1 MSDDGSKIN
10 QSLSE
15 NQDNGSSNREVNPSN
30 VTDLTDTGDLNP
42 RLING
47 STENIESQ
55 FINLSFKKAFWLIFA
70 AIAAIQI
77 FQFSF
82 IIYFGFDLE
91 KYPPEYY
98 LWDEI
103 GGIIWY
109 VILLMVVIY
118 DLRIQ
123 NVSPVKVFNF
133 NFSIT
138 KERLPQI
145 LKYFSGC
152 ALFVIALS
160 FLVKETELQLENQT
174 SLTIYLMFLTTVIIA
189 PVFEEMV
196 FRGYLYTAMFSSF
209 KRKKE
214 RMVVN
219 AMLFACAHVFLIEFL
234 LGGTIPYYIF
244 VLGYLLAKLY
254 EESRSVTPGILLHSL
269 NNALVF
275 GIDLI
280 KIN

>member
-1 MSDDGSKIN
+1 MSDDSTKKN
-10 QSLSE
+10 HSTPE
-15 NQDNGSSNREVNPSN
+15 NQDNGYSTPNRKDPENADDNELISNPQLFDAN
-30 VTDLTDTGDLNP
+30 L
-42 RLING
+42 
-47 STENIESQ
+47 ENIGSQ
-55 FINLSFKKAFWLIFA
+55 FDNLNFKKAFWLIFV

-77 FQFSF
+77 FQFAL
-82 IIYFGFDLE
+82 ITHFGFDLE
-91 KYPPEYY
+91 KYPPKYY

-103 GGIIWY
+103 GGLIWY
-109 VILLMVVIY
+109 FILLMVVIH

-123 NVSPVKVFNF
+123 NVSTEKVFNF
-133 NFSIT
+133 SFSIT
-138 KERLPQI
+138 KDRIPQI

-160 FLVKETELQLENQT
+160 FLAKETELQIENQT
-174 SLTIYLMFLTTVIIA
+174 PVTISLVFVTTVIIA

-209 KRKKE
+209 RRKKE

-234 LGGTIPYYIF
+234 LGAAIPYYIF

-280 KIN
+280 KINS